1 MTEASR
7 PEGYKAKKSLGQN
20 FLVDRT
26 VCPRIAEKADVDG
39 RGVLEIGPGF
49 GALTAELC
57 KRASKVVAVE
67 IDGDVI
73 PRLEENLSAYGNL
86 TVIHGDAL
94 EMDLAALIREHFG
107 EERVAVAGNLPYYIT
122 SPLIMKLLEK
132 ELPVRSLTVM
142 VQKEAGV
149 RFCAPPGSREC
160 GAVSAAVWYRSEPS
174 ILFNVPPGAF
184 RPRPK
189 VDSCVMRL
197 EIREEPP
204 VEVPDEA
211 FFFRVV
217 RAAFGQ
223 RRKTA
228 AKSIA
233 AVGGFERRDADAAI
247 ASAGLDPA
255 VRAERMTLEQLAQVS
270 RYLYTI

>member
-1 MTEASR
+1 MTEAAR
-7 PEGYKAKKSLGQN
+7 PQGYKAKKSLGQN

-26 VCPRIAEKADVDG
+26 VCPRIAEKADIDG

-57 KRASKVVAVE
+57 RRASRVLAVE

-73 PRLEENLSAYGNL
+73 PQLKENLASFDNL
-86 TVIHGDAL
+86 TVVRGDAM
-94 EMDLAALIREHFG
+94 EMDLGALIREHFG
-107 EERVAVAGNLPYYIT
+107 EEKVAVAGNLPYYIT
-122 SPLIMKLLEK
+122 SPLILKLLEK
-132 ELPVRSLTVM
+132 QLPVRSLTVM
-142 VQKEAGV
+142 VQKEAAV
-149 RFCAPPGSREC
+149 RFCAEPGTREC
-160 GAVSAAVWYRSEPS
+160 GAVSAAVWYRSVPR
-174 ILFNVPPGAF
+174 ILFSVPPGAF
-184 RPRPK
+184 RPVPK

-197 EIREEPP
+197 EIREKPP
-204 VEVPDEA
+204 VEVPDEE

-233 AVGGFERRDADAAI
+233 ALGGFERRDADAAV

-270 RYLYTI
+270 RYLYAI